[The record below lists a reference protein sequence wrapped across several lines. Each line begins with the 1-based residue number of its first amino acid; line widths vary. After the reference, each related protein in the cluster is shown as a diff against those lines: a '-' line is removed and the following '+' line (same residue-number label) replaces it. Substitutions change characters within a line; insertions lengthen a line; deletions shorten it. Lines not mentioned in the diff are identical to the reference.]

1 MALTVCSICK
11 QHIVQ
16 GTSCV
21 HCTPSS
27 TPTLA
32 VPLALLLGL
41 GCQHKASEPQ
51 VMALYG
57 GPPVEIEA
65 VAEPVNKTIDE
76 TIDETENSTNTDQKE
91 STSNWTIGTD
101 SVPELSVEEKS
112 DEAPEVE
119 IEVIE
124 HMQALYGVPNVPN
137 FILEPI
143 LEEIQESQQSKEE
156 NAPEDKEGVDDD
168 ESD

>member
-27 TPTLA
+27 TATLA

-41 GCQHKASEPQ
+41 GCQQ
-51 VMALYG
+51 
-57 GPPVEIEA
+57 
-65 VAEPVNKTIDE
+65 
-76 TIDETENSTNTDQKE
+76 
-91 STSNWTIGTD
+91 STSNGTIGTD

-119 IEVIE
+119 IEVIK

-137 FILEPI
+137 FILEPT
-143 LEEIQESQQSKEE
+143 LEESKESKE
-156 NAPEDKEGVDDD
+156 SKEDNAPEDKEGVEGVEGVDDD

>member
-27 TPTLA
+27 TATLA

-41 GCQHKASEPQ
+41 GCQHKAPEPE

-57 GPPVEIEA
+57 GPPVELES
-65 VAEPVNKTIDE
+65 VAEPLNKTIDE
-76 TIDETENSTNTDQKE
+76 TIDETKNSTDTDQKD
-91 STSNWTIGTD
+91 STSNGTTETD
-101 SVPELSVEEKS
+101 SVQELSVEQKS
-112 DEAPEVE
+112 DEAADSE

-143 LEEIQESQQSKEE
+143 LEESKESKEE
-156 NAPEDKEGVDDD
+156 NSPEDKEGVDDD
-168 ESD
+168 END